1 MLLRLFFLERVCVAG
16 QILQIYYITLWQINY
31 MVFYTDIDKSDNTFR
46 FSQGSVDHAYYGAI
60 LRCNRSFAASYGDGL
75 SVWRRFYEYDNT
87 YFRRTDGAL
96 GIARI
101 PYEIWVKWF
110 WKLLLLFILL
120 GLVLLVPTVLFPLNG
135 F

>member
-1 MLLRLFFLERVCVAG
+1 
-16 QILQIYYITLWQINY
+16 

-87 YFRRTDGAL
+87 YFRRTDG
-96 GIARI
+96 GIGNS
-101 PYEIWVKWF
+101 PYSLWNMGEMVLEAVIAVYSIGIGIVGSYRTVPFEW
-110 WKLLLLFILL
+110 ILII
-120 GLVLLVPTVLFPLNG
+120 F
-135 F
+135 